1 MGRPPR
7 LHYDG
12 AFYHFIARGNNRQP
26 IFLGAKDRRLFEG
39 YLTEGVERF
48 GYRCHAYCWM
58 TNHVHLAIEVSDV
71 PLSHIAH
78 NLLFRYARAFH
89 REHGR
94 IGHLF
99 ERRYRAAVVETDN
112 DLLSLVRY
120 IHLNPIRAGIVEN
133 PETYPWS
140 SYSAYLSPGRRS
152 PAWLTRSFVLS
163 LLASSPA
170 LGRGVFRAFHQE
182 QNEGEGDWAVKA
194 ESRPT
199 RPRRPGGGFQD
210 GPSTSRR
217 RAVEPGPIPTRVTLD
232 QILRAVCSACSIEP
246 SLLCADVQKRTV
258 VRARS
263 LASLLVSRNPNVTLE
278 ELGAVVGRDSSTLSR
293 AANKTARRLAHDSEL
308 QTLVEQII
316 LTLERI

>member
-26 IFLGAKDRRLFEG
+26 IFLRAKDRRLFEG

-94 IGHLF
+94 TGHLF
-99 ERRYRAAVVETDN
+99 ERRYRAAVIETDN
-112 DLLSLVRY
+112 ALLSLIRY
-120 IHLNPIRAGIVEN
+120 IHLNPIRAGIVEI

-140 SYSAYLSPGRRS
+140 SYSAYLSRGSSS

-163 LLASSPA
+163 LLADNPA
-170 LGRGVFRAFHQE
+170 IGRGVFSAFHQE
-182 QNEGEGDWAVKA
+182 QQEGEGDWTVKP
-194 ESRPT
+194 EFRPT
-199 RPRRPGGGFQD
+199 RARGPGGGLQD
-210 GPSTSRR
+210 SRSRSHR
-217 RAVEPGPIPTRVTLD
+217 RAVGPSPIPTRVTLD
-232 QILRAVCSACSIEP
+232 QILQAVCSACSVEP
-246 SLLCADVQKRTV
+246 SLLCANVQKRTV

-263 LASLLVSRNPNVTLE
+263 LASLLVSSNPNVTLE
-278 ELGAVVGRDSSTLSR
+278 ELGAVVGRDPSTLSR

-308 QTLVEQII
+308 QILLEQII
-316 LTLERI
+316 LALDRI